1 MISSLPDPALG
12 GAVIGSVVAFAAA
25 RAALWRWRNAR
36 FARNARLVE
45 IAVPPQVEPGSAAAW
60 WSQIM
65 GLTAPRWKRALFGQ
79 PHLSWEYVADT
90 SSVRV
95 QVWVPGLVPPG
106 LVEKAIRSA
115 WPGATV
121 TTRPAEPPAPRGAR
135 TSRGRMTLARPDH
148 YPLTTT
154 HGGDPLRALLGALS
168 GLRPGEHAAV
178 QILVRPV
185 TGRRLS
191 AAYRAASALRN
202 GTSGSLRSEL
212 FDLIT
217 PGGMGL
223 AKPGELA
230 RMFPERAEEIRAILA
245 KAGQSR
251 FAVQIS
257 YAITSDRTDARGRL
271 RGRAH
276 EIAATFA
283 LYASG
288 HQYLRRLRG
297 LDLPGRMPNRRMNT
311 GYLLAVNELAAIAH
325 LPYDQAAPGIT
336 RAGARP
342 IPPSPDVPTHGPDVR
357 ILGDAETGH
366 PRPVGV
372 TVASARQHLHVLGQT
387 GVGKSTFL
395 ANLILSDARAGRGA
409 LVIDPKGDLID
420 DILDRLPERAVNRTV
435 LFDPA
440 EPGSPPCFNVLAG
453 PDPAFAV
460 DSIVTIFHRCFAS
473 SWGPRL
479 DDLMRSACLTLVR
492 AQGHRATLA
501 EIPKLLTD
509 TPFRARIVG
518 RLHDELLQGFWSAYD
533 ELSPAARSAVI
544 SPVMN
549 KLRAV
554 LLRPFVRDAL
564 SGGASTFDLAHT
576 LDTGG
581 LILARLPKG
590 VLGEDAARLF
600 GSVLLAHTWQAITPR
615 VRLPEHERRD
625 AAAYI
630 DEAQNFLN
638 MPIAVS
644 DLLAE
649 ARAYHFSL
657 TIAHQHL
664 SQLPKDLREAVSAD
678 ARNKVYFTASPED
691 AHDLA
696 RHVGPVLTA
705 HDLSHLG
712 AYQAA
717 GRVMTSKGGQSPAF
731 TLRTRPLPDPIPGR
745 QDAVRAASRTAF
757 SRPETSTSSKPK
769 LRIPTDPRRTNEES
783 TR

>member
-1 MISSLPDPALG
+1 MISDPGLW
-12 GAVIGSVVAFAAA
+12 GAVIGGAAGLS
-25 RAALWRWRNAR
+25 AAEAVLWRWRNAR
-36 FARNARLVE
+36 FGRSARLVE
-45 IAVPPQVEPGSAAAW
+45 IAVPPQVEAGSAAAW
-60 WSQIM
+60 WSQVM
-65 GLTAPRWKRALFGQ
+65 GLTAPRWKRVLFGQ
-79 PHLSWEYVADT
+79 PHLAWEYVADAAG
-90 SSVRV
+90 VRV
-95 QVWVPGLVPPG
+95 QVWVPGVVPPG

-115 WPGATV
+115 WPGAAV
-121 TTRPAEPPAPRGAR
+121 TTRPAEALPSRGAVV
-135 TSRGRMTLARPDH
+135 SRGRMVLARPDH
-148 YPLTTT
+148 YPLTTA
-154 HGGDPLRALLGALS
+154 HRNDPLRALLGALS
-168 GLRPGEHAAV
+168 GLRQGEHAAV
-178 QILVRPV
+178 QVLVRPV

-191 AAYRAASALRN
+191 AAHRAASALRN
-202 GTSGSLRSEL
+202 GRSSSIRADL
-212 FDLIT
+212 FDVIT
-217 PGGMGL
+217 PGGL
-223 AKPGELA
+223 HHSRPGELS
-230 RMFPERAEEIRAILA
+230 RLFPERAEEIRAILA
-245 KAGQSR
+245 KANQPR
-251 FAVQIS
+251 FSVQIS
-257 YAITSDRTDARGRL
+257 YVVTSDRPDASDRL

-283 LYASG
+283 LFASG

-297 LDLPGRMPNRRMNT
+297 LDLPGRMSKRRMNC
-311 GYLLAVNELAAIAH
+311 GYLLAVDELAALAH
-325 LPYDQAAPGIT
+325 LPYDQAAPGVT

-342 IPPSPDVPTHGPDVR
+342 IPPAPDVPMYGQDIRV
-357 ILGDAETGH
+357 LGDAETGH

-395 ANLILSDARAGRGA
+395 ANLILSDAHAGRGA

-420 DILDRLPERAVNRTV
+420 DVLDRLPERAINRTV

-440 EPGSPPCFNVLAG
+440 EPGNPPCFNVLAG

-460 DSIVTIFHRCFAS
+460 DSIVSIFHRCFAS

-492 AQGHRATLA
+492 TQRNRATLA
-501 EIPKLLTD
+501 DVPKLLTD

-518 RLHDELLQGFWSAYD
+518 KLDDELLRGFWSAYD
-533 ELSPAARSAVI
+533 ELSPAARASVI

-564 SGGASTFDLAHT
+564 SGGASTFDLART

-581 LILARLPKG
+581 LVLARLPKG

-600 GSVLLAHTWQAITPR
+600 GSLLLAHTWQAITPR
-615 VRLPEHERRD
+615 VRLPEHERQD

-638 MPIAVS
+638 MPISVS

-649 ARAYHFSL
+649 ARAYRFSL
-657 TIAHQHL
+657 TLAHQHL

-717 GRVMTSKGGQSPAF
+717 GRIMTGAGGPSPAF
-731 TLRTRPLPDPIPGR
+731 TFRTRPLPDPIPGR
-745 QDAVRAASRTAF
+745 QEAVRTASRATFA
-757 SRPETSTSSKPK
+757 RPETTTASKPK
-769 LRIPTDPRRTNEES
+769 LRLPTDPRRAHEEGAI
-783 TR
+783 

>member
-1 MISSLPDPALG
+1 MIGGVIAL
-12 GAVIGSVVAFAAA
+12 VVAEAIV
-25 RAALWRWRNAR
+25 WRWRNAR
-36 FARNARLVE
+36 FARHARLVE
-45 IAVPPQVEPGSAAAW
+45 IAVPPHVEPGSAAAW
-60 WSQIM
+60 WSQVM
-65 GLTAPRWKRALFGQ
+65 GLTAPRWKRVLFGQ
-79 PHLSWEYVADT
+79 PHLAWEYVADAAG
-90 SSVRV
+90 VRV
-95 QVWVPGLVPPG
+95 QLWVPGLVPPG

-115 WPGATV
+115 WPGAAA
-121 TTRPAEPPAPRGAR
+121 TTSPAGPPTPRGVT
-135 TSRGRMTLARPDH
+135 TSRGRMILARPDH
-148 YPLTTT
+148 YPLTAT
-154 HGGDPLRALLGALS
+154 HGNDPLRALLGALS
-168 GLRPGEHAAV
+168 GLRQGEHAAV
-178 QILVRPV
+178 QVLVRPV

-191 AAYRAASALRN
+191 AAHRAASALRN
-202 GTSGSLRSEL
+202 GRSSSLRADL
-212 FDLIT
+212 FDVIT
-217 PGGMGL
+217 PGGL
-223 AKPGELA
+223 NRARPGELS

-245 KAGQSR
+245 KASQSR

-257 YAITSDRTDARGRL
+257 YIVTSDRPDARERL

-297 LDLPGRMPNRRMNT
+297 PDLPGRMRHRRMNS
-311 GYLLAVNELAAIAH
+311 GYLLAVDELAALAH
-325 LPYDQAAPGIT
+325 LPYDQAAPGIA

-342 IPPSPDVPTHGPDVR
+342 IPPAPDIPTYGHDVR
-357 ILGDAETGH
+357 VLGDAETGH

-395 ANLILSDARAGRGA
+395 ANLILSDAHAGRGA

-420 DILDRLPERAVNRTV
+420 DVLDRLPERAIKRTV

-440 EPGSPPCFNVLAG
+440 ESGKPPCFNVLAG

-492 AQGHRATLA
+492 IQRERATLA
-501 EIPKLLTD
+501 DVPKLLTD

-518 RLHDELLQGFWSAYD
+518 RLDDELLRGFWSAYD
-533 ELSPAARSAVI
+533 ELSPAARASVI

-564 SGGASTFDLAHT
+564 SGGTSTFDLART

-581 LILARLPKG
+581 LVLARLPKG

-600 GSVLLAHTWQAITPR
+600 GSLLLAHTWQAITPR

-638 MPIAVS
+638 MPISVS

-649 ARAYHFSL
+649 ARAYRFSL
-657 TIAHQHL
+657 TLAHQHL

-678 ARNKVYFTASPED
+678 ARNKVYFTTSPED

-696 RHVGPVLTA
+696 RHVGPILTA

-717 GRVMTSKGGQSPAF
+717 GRVITGGGGPSPAF
-731 TLRTRPLPDPIPGR
+731 TFRTRPLPDPVPGR
-745 QDAVRAASRTAF
+745 QEAVRAASRAAYA
-757 SRPETSTSSKPK
+757 RPETTAASKPK
-769 LRIPTDPRRTNEES
+769 VRIPTDPRRAHEEG
-783 TR
+783 TQ

>member
-1 MISSLPDPALG
+1 MIPPLPEQVLG
-12 GAVIGSVVAFAAA
+12 GVVAFAAA

-45 IAVPPQVEPGSAAAW
+45 IAIPPQVEPGSAVAW
-60 WSQIM
+60 WSQVM

-79 PHLSWEYVADT
+79 PHLSWEYAADT

-121 TTRPAEPPAPRGAR
+121 TTHPAEPPTPRGAR
-135 TSRGRMTLARPDH
+135 TSRGRMALARPDH

-178 QILVRPV
+178 QVLVRPV

-191 AAYRAASALRN
+191 ATYRAASRLRN

-217 PGGMGL
+217 PGGMSL
-223 AKPGELA
+223 ARPGELA

-342 IPPSPDVPTHGPDVR
+342 VPPSPDVSAHGPDVR

-420 DILDRLPERAVNRTV
+420 DILDRLPERAINRTV

-440 EPGSPPCFNVLAG
+440 EPGNPPCFNVLAG

-492 AQGHRATLA
+492 TQGHRATLA

-581 LILARLPKG
+581 LVLARLPKG

-678 ARNKVYFTASPED
+678 ARNKIYFTASPED

-717 GRVMTSKGGQSPAF
+717 GRVMTAKGGQSPAF

-745 QDAVRAASRTAF
+745 QDAVRAASRAAF

-769 LRIPTDPRRTNEES
+769 LRIPTDPRRLHEES
-783 TR
+783 T

>member
-1 MISSLPDPALG
+1 MI
-12 GAVIGSVVAFAAA
+12 GAFFVLVAV
-25 RAALWRWRNAR
+25 RAVLWRWRNAR

-45 IAVPPQVEPGSAAAW
+45 IAIPPQVESGSAAAW
-60 WSQIM
+60 WSQVM
-65 GLTAPRWKRALFGQ
+65 GLTAPRWKRCLLGQ
-79 PHLSWEYVADT
+79 PHLAWEYVADA
-90 SSVRV
+90 SGVRV
-95 QVWVPGLVPPG
+95 QLWVPGLVPPG

-115 WPGATV
+115 WPGAAV
-121 TTRPAEPPAPRGAR
+121 TTRPAEPPARRGAT
-135 TSRGRMTLARPDH
+135 TSRGRMVLARADH
-148 YPLTTT
+148 YPLATT
-154 HGGDPLRALLGALS
+154 HGNDPLRALLGALS
-168 GLRPGEHAAV
+168 GLRPGERAAV
-178 QILVRPV
+178 QVLVRPV

-191 AAYRAASALRN
+191 AAYRAASVLRN
-202 GTSGSLRSEL
+202 GTSGSVRSEL

-217 PGGMGL
+217 PGSL
-223 AKPGELA
+223 SRARPSELA

-245 KAGQSR
+245 KASQSR

-257 YAITSDRTDARGRL
+257 YAVTSDRPDARGRL

-297 LDLPGRMPNRRMNT
+297 LDLPGRMANRRMNI
-311 GYLLAVNELAAIAH
+311 GYLLSVSELAAIAH
-325 LPYDQAAPGIT
+325 LPYDQAAPGIA

-342 IPPSPDVPTHGPDVR
+342 VPPAPDVPTHGQDVR
-357 ILGDAETGH
+357 VLGDAETGH

-372 TVASARQHLHVLGQT
+372 TVAASRQHLHVLGQT

-395 ANLILSDARAGRGA
+395 ANLILSDARASRGA

-420 DILDRLPERAVNRTV
+420 DVLDRLPERAIERTV

-440 EPGSPPCFNVLAG
+440 EPGNPPCFNILAG

-492 AQGHRATLA
+492 TQHHRATLA
-501 EIPKLLTD
+501 DVPKLLTD

-518 RLHDELLQGFWSAYD
+518 QLNDELLRGFWSAYD
-533 ELSPAARSAVI
+533 ELSPAARASVI

-564 SGGASTFDLAHT
+564 SGGPSTFDLART

-581 LILARLPKG
+581 LVLARLPKG

-600 GSVLLAHTWQAITPR
+600 GSLLLAHTWQAITPR
-615 VRLPEHERRD
+615 VRLAEDERRD

-630 DEAQNFLN
+630 DEAHNFLN
-638 MPIAVS
+638 MPISVS

-649 ARAYHFSL
+649 ARAYRFSL
-657 TIAHQHL
+657 TLAHQHL
-664 SQLPKDLREAVSAD
+664 SQLPRDLREAVSAD
-678 ARNKVYFTASPED
+678 ARNKIYFTSSPED

-696 RHVGPVLTA
+696 RHVGPVLNA

-712 AYQAA
+712 AYQAV
-717 GRVMTSKGGQSPAF
+717 GRIITGQGGPSSAF

-745 QDAVRAASRTAF
+745 QEAVRAASRAAYA
-757 SRPETSTSSKPK
+757 RPEVRTTSKPK
-769 LRIPTDPRRTNEES
+769 LRIPTDPRRTSEES
-783 TR
+783 I

>member
-1 MISSLPDPALG
+1 MIG
-12 GAVIGSVVAFAAA
+12 GAAALSTA
-25 RAALWRWRNAR
+25 EAILWRWRNAR

-45 IAVPPQVEPGSAAAW
+45 IAVPPQVESGSAAAW
-60 WSQIM
+60 WSQVM
-65 GLTAPRWKRALFGQ
+65 GLTAPRWKRLLFGQ
-79 PHLSWEYVADT
+79 PHLAWEYVADAA
-90 SSVRV
+90 SVRV
-95 QVWVPGLVPPG
+95 QLWVPGLVPSG

-115 WPGATV
+115 WPGATA
-121 TTRPAEPPAPRGAR
+121 TTRPAAPPIPRGA
-135 TSRGRMTLARPDH
+135 TAARGRMVLARPDH
-148 YPLTTT
+148 YPLTTA
-154 HGGDPLRALLGALS
+154 HRNDPLRALLGALS
-168 GLRPGEHAAV
+168 GLRQGEHAAV
-178 QILVRPV
+178 QLLVRPV

-191 AAYRAASALRN
+191 AAHRAASALRN
-202 GTSGSLRSEL
+202 GRSSSLRTDL

-217 PGGMGL
+217 PGGL
-223 AKPGELA
+223 NRARPGELS

-245 KAGQSR
+245 KANQLR

-257 YAITSDRTDARGRL
+257 YAVTSDRPEARDRL

-276 EIAATFA
+276 EIAATLA

-297 LDLPGRMPNRRMNT
+297 LDFPGRMSNRRMNS
-311 GYLLAVNELAAIAH
+311 GYLLAVDELAALAH
-325 LPYDQAAPGIT
+325 LPYDQAAPGIA

-342 IPPSPDVPTHGPDVR
+342 IPPAPDVPTYGQDVR
-357 ILGDAETGH
+357 VLGDAETGH

-395 ANLILSDARAGRGA
+395 ANLILSDAHAGRGA

-420 DILDRLPERAVNRTV
+420 DVLDRLPERAIKRTV

-440 EPGSPPCFNVLAG
+440 EPGNPPCFNVLAG

-492 AQGHRATLA
+492 TQRNRATLTDV
-501 EIPKLLTD
+501 PKLLTD

-518 RLHDELLQGFWSAYD
+518 QLNDELLRGFWSAYD
-533 ELSPAARSAVI
+533 ELSPAARASVI

-564 SGGASTFDLAHT
+564 SGGTSTFDLART

-581 LILARLPKG
+581 LVLARLPKG

-600 GSVLLAHTWQAITPR
+600 GSLLLAHTWQAITPR
-615 VRLPEHERRD
+615 VRLPEHKRRD

-638 MPIAVS
+638 MPISVS

-649 ARAYHFSL
+649 ARAYRFSL
-657 TIAHQHL
+657 TLAHQHL
-664 SQLPKDLREAVSAD
+664 SQLPRDLREAVSAD

-717 GRVMTSKGGQSPAF
+717 GRVITGKGGPSPAF
-731 TLRTRPLPDPIPGR
+731 TFRTRPLPDLIPGR
-745 QDAVRAASRTAF
+745 QEAVRAASRAAF
-757 SRPETSTSSKPK
+757 ARPETTAASKPK
-769 LRIPTDPRRTNEES
+769 LRISTDPRRAHEEG
-783 TR
+783 TQ

>member
-1 MISSLPDPALG
+1 M
-12 GAVIGSVVAFAAA
+12 IGSVVAFAVAA
-25 RAALWRWRNAR
+25 RAVLWRWRNAR

-60 WSQIM
+60 WSQVM

-79 PHLSWEYVADT
+79 PHLSWEYVAD
-90 SSVRV
+90 SASVRV
-95 QVWVPGLVPPG
+95 QLWVPGLVPPG

-121 TTRPAEPPAPRGAR
+121 TTRPAEPPTPRGVR
-135 TSRGRMTLARPDH
+135 TSRGRMTLARPDY
-148 YPLTTT
+148 YPLATT
-154 HGGDPLRALLGALS
+154 HSGDPLRALLGALS

-178 QILVRPV
+178 QVLVRPV

-191 AAYRAASALRN
+191 AAHRSASALRN

-217 PGGMGL
+217 PGGMSL
-223 AKPGELA
+223 ARPGELA

-257 YAITSDRTDARGRL
+257 YAITSDRPDARGRL

-283 LYASG
+283 LFASG

-297 LDLPGRMPNRRMNT
+297 LDLPSRMSSRRMNT

-325 LPYDQAAPGIT
+325 LPYDQAAPGIS

-342 IPPSPDVPTHGPDVR
+342 IAPSPDVPAYGPDVR
-357 ILGDAETGH
+357 MLGDAETGH

-395 ANLILSDARAGRGA
+395 ANLILSDAHAGRGA

-420 DILDRLPERAVNRTV
+420 DVLDRLPERAIGRTV

-518 RLHDELLQGFWSAYD
+518 RLQDELLQGFWTAYD
-533 ELSPAARSAVI
+533 ELSPAARAAVI

-564 SGGASTFDLAHT
+564 SGGTSTFDLAHT

-581 LILARLPKG
+581 LVLARLPKG

-649 ARAYHFSL
+649 ARAYRFSL
-657 TIAHQHL
+657 ALAHQHL

-691 AHDLA
+691 AHELA
-696 RHVGPVLTA
+696 RHVGPVLGA

-717 GRVMTSKGGQSPAF
+717 GRVMTGKGGQSPAF
-731 TLRTRPLPDPIPGR
+731 TFRTRPLPDLIPGR
-745 QDAVRAASRTAF
+745 QEAVRAASRAAF
-757 SRPETSTSSKPK
+757 SRPETSMPSRPK
-769 LRIPTDPRRTNEES
+769 QRLSTDPRRAHEES
-783 TR
+783 TK

>member
-1 MISSLPDPALG
+1 MIPDPAPW
-12 GAVIGSVVAFAAA
+12 GAVIGGAAA
-25 RAALWRWRNAR
+25 LSTAEAILWRWRNAR

-45 IAVPPQVEPGSAAAW
+45 IAVPPQVESGSAAAW
-60 WSQIM
+60 WSQVM
-65 GLTAPRWKRALFGQ
+65 GLTAPRWKRLLFGQ
-79 PHLSWEYVADT
+79 PHLAWEYVADAA
-90 SSVRV
+90 SVRV
-95 QVWVPGLVPPG
+95 QLWVPGLVPSG

-115 WPGATV
+115 WPGATA
-121 TTRPAEPPAPRGAR
+121 TTRPAAPPIPRGA
-135 TSRGRMTLARPDH
+135 TAARGRMVLARPDH
-148 YPLTTT
+148 YPLTTA
-154 HGGDPLRALLGALS
+154 HRNDPLRALLGALS
-168 GLRPGEHAAV
+168 GLRQGEHAAV
-178 QILVRPV
+178 QLLVRPV

-191 AAYRAASALRN
+191 AAHRAASALRN
-202 GTSGSLRSEL
+202 GRSSSLRTDL

-217 PGGMGL
+217 PGGL
-223 AKPGELA
+223 NRARPGELS

-245 KAGQSR
+245 KANQLR

-257 YAITSDRTDARGRL
+257 YAVTSDRPEARDRL

-276 EIAATFA
+276 EIAATLA

-297 LDLPGRMPNRRMNT
+297 LDFPGRMSNRRMNS
-311 GYLLAVNELAAIAH
+311 GYLLAVDELAALAH
-325 LPYDQAAPGIT
+325 LPYDQAAPGIA

-342 IPPSPDVPTHGPDVR
+342 IPPAPDVPTYGQDVR
-357 ILGDAETGH
+357 VLGDAETGH

-395 ANLILSDARAGRGA
+395 ANLILSDAHAGRGA

-420 DILDRLPERAVNRTV
+420 DVLDRLPERAIKRTV

-440 EPGSPPCFNVLAG
+440 EPGNPPCFNVLAG

-492 AQGHRATLA
+492 TQRNRATLTDV
-501 EIPKLLTD
+501 PKLLTD

-518 RLHDELLQGFWSAYD
+518 QLNDELLRGFWSAYD
-533 ELSPAARSAVI
+533 ELSPAARASVI

-564 SGGASTFDLAHT
+564 SGGTSTFDLART

-581 LILARLPKG
+581 LVLARLPKG

-600 GSVLLAHTWQAITPR
+600 GSLLLAHTWQAITPR
-615 VRLPEHERRD
+615 VRLPEHKRRD

-638 MPIAVS
+638 MPISVS

-649 ARAYHFSL
+649 ARAYRFSL
-657 TIAHQHL
+657 TLAHQHL
-664 SQLPKDLREAVSAD
+664 SQLPRDLREAVSAD

-717 GRVMTSKGGQSPAF
+717 GRVITGKGGPSPAF
-731 TLRTRPLPDPIPGR
+731 TFRTRPLPDLIPGR
-745 QDAVRAASRTAF
+745 QEAVRAASRAAF
-757 SRPETSTSSKPK
+757 ARPETTAASKPK
-769 LRIPTDPRRTNEES
+769 LRISTDPRRAHEEG
-783 TR
+783 TQ

>member
-1 MISSLPDPALG
+1 MSPYI
-12 GAVIGSVVAFAAA
+12 AVIGGVVVLIAAEA
-25 RAALWRWRNAR
+25 VLWRWRNAR

-45 IAVPPQVEPGSAAAW
+45 IAIPPQVEPGSAAAW
-60 WSQIM
+60 WSQVM
-65 GLTAPRWKRALFGQ
+65 GLTAPRWKRVLFGQ
-79 PHLSWEYVADT
+79 PHLAWEYVADAH
-90 SSVRV
+90 SVRV
-95 QVWVPGLVPPG
+95 QLWVPGLVPPE

-115 WPGATV
+115 WPGAAV
-121 TTRPAEPPAPRGAR
+121 TTRPAGPLVPRGAT
-135 TSRGRMTLARPDH
+135 TSRGRMVLARPDH
-148 YPLTTT
+148 YPLTTA
-154 HGGDPLRALLGALS
+154 HRNDPLRALLGALS
-168 GLRPGEHAAV
+168 GLCQGEHAAV

-191 AAYRAASALRN
+191 AAHRAASALRN
-202 GTSGSLRSEL
+202 GRSGGLRADL
-212 FDLIT
+212 FDLLT
-217 PGGMGL
+217 PAMHS
-223 AKPGELA
+223 ARPGELS

-245 KAGQSR
+245 KAQQSR

-257 YAITSDRTDARGRL
+257 YAITSQRADAQGRL

-297 LDLPGRMPNRRMNT
+297 LDLPGRMANRRMNS
-311 GYLLAVNELAAIAH
+311 GYLLAVEELAALAH
-325 LPYDQAAPGIT
+325 LPYDQAAPGIA

-342 IPPSPDVPTHGPDVR
+342 IPPSPDVPTYGQDVR
-357 ILGDAETGH
+357 VLGDAETGH

-372 TVASARQHLHVLGQT
+372 TVAAARQHLHVLGQT

-395 ANLILSDARAGRGA
+395 ANLILSDAHAGRGA

-420 DILDRLPERAVNRTV
+420 DVLDRLPERAIERTV

-440 EPGSPPCFNVLAG
+440 EPGNPPCFNVLAG

-492 AQGHRATLA
+492 TQRNRATLA
-501 EIPKLLTD
+501 DVPKLLTD

-518 RLHDELLQGFWSAYD
+518 QLNDELLQGFWSAYD
-533 ELSPAARSAVI
+533 ELSPAARSSVI

-564 SGGASTFDLAHT
+564 SGGTSTFDLART

-581 LILARLPKG
+581 LVLARLPKG

-600 GSVLLAHTWQAITPR
+600 GSLLLAHTWQAITPR

-638 MPIAVS
+638 MPISVS

-649 ARAYHFSL
+649 ARAYRFSL
-657 TIAHQHL
+657 TLAHQHL

-678 ARNKVYFTASPED
+678 ARNKIYFTSSPED

-717 GRVMTSKGGQSPAF
+717 GRVITGRAGPSPAF
-731 TLRTRPLPDPIPGR
+731 TLRTRPLPDAIPGR
-745 QDAVRAASRTAF
+745 QEAVRMASRTAYA
-757 SRPETSTSSKPK
+757 RPETAAVSKPK
-769 LRIPTDPRRTNEES
+769 LRIPTDPRRAHEES
-783 TR
+783 TE